1 MLHVFAVLAAAL
13 LFGTTGTSMA
23 LGPDDT
29 TPLSVGAVR
38 LVIGGTGL
46 AVIAFVLARRHA
58 RQAAV
63 GPAPRLGIRPLALMV
78 LTGFCLALYQPL
90 FFLGTERNG
99 VAVGTVVAL
108 GSAPILAG
116 LLEWVL
122 TRRVPTTTWML
133 ATALATVGVVLLGF
147 GGEAPTAGGG
157 GGTDPIGLLASVGA
171 GATFAVI
178 ANTQRRLLDEGWDP
192 FTVVGAMGASS
203 AVISAFVLPFVD
215 LSWLA
220 TTAGLVMALWLGL
233 ATISIAYVLFTW
245 GLGGLTAATAA
256 TLTLGEPLTASI
268 LGIVVLGERL
278 SVLAIV
284 GLVVLAA
291 RARAARVGV
300 ARSARPGAVRGGGVT
315 MPHIEIRVDD
325 LTGEATRALIAFHLD
340 GMHDTSP
347 PESVH
352 ALDIDGLR
360 HPSITFWSAWI
371 DGELAG
377 IGALK
382 AIDAE
387 RGELKSMRVDD
398 RFRGSGVG
406 RALLRH
412 IIAEARERGMT
423 SLWLETGSPDDF
435 VPAQRLYE
443 SEGFTRCGPFEGY
456 TDDPFS
462 VFMTRTL

>member
-1 MLHVFAVLAAAL
+1 VLHVFAVLAAAL

-58 RQAAV
+58 RGAV
-63 GPAPRLGIRPLALMV
+63 EPAPRLSIRPLALMV

-133 ATALATVGVVLLGF
+133 ATALATVGVVMLGF
-147 GGEAPTAGGG
+147 GGEAPTAGGV

-178 ANTQRRLLDEGWDP
+178 ANTQRRLLEEGWDP

-203 AVISAFVLPFVD
+203 AVLSVFVLPFVD
-215 LSWLA
+215 LSWLG

-233 ATISIAYVLFTW
+233 ATISIAYVMFTW

-278 SVLAIV
+278 SVLAII
-284 GLVVLAA
+284 GLVILAA
-291 RARAARVGV
+291 
-300 ARSARPGAVRGGGVT
+300 
-315 MPHIEIRVDD
+315 
-325 LTGEATRALIAFHLD
+325 
-340 GMHDTSP
+340 
-347 PESVH
+347 
-352 ALDIDGLR
+352 GL
-360 HPSITFWSAWI
+360 
-371 DGELAG
+371 
-377 IGALK
+377 
-382 AIDAE
+382 
-387 RGELKSMRVDD
+387 
-398 RFRGSGVG
+398 
-406 RALLRH
+406 ALL
-412 IIAEARERGMT
+412 A
-423 SLWLETGSPDDF
+423 WGSRAPRDP
-435 VPAQRLYE
+435 VPFAV
-443 SEGFTRCGPFEGY
+443 EG
-456 TDDPFS
+456 
-462 VFMTRTL
+462 

>member
-1 MLHVFAVLAAAL
+1 VLHVFAVLAAAL

-46 AVIAFVLARRHA
+46 AIIAFVLARRHA
-58 RQAAV
+58 RSAV
-63 GPAPRLGIRPLALMV
+63 ARAPRFGIRPLALMV

-122 TRRVPTTTWML
+122 TRRIPTTTWML

-203 AVISAFVLPFVD
+203 AVLSAFVLPFVD

-233 ATISIAYVLFTW
+233 ATISIAYVMFTW

-278 SVLAIV
+278 SVLAII
-284 GLVVLAA
+284 GLVILAA
-291 RARAARVGV
+291 
-300 ARSARPGAVRGGGVT
+300 
-315 MPHIEIRVDD
+315 
-325 LTGEATRALIAFHLD
+325 
-340 GMHDTSP
+340 
-347 PESVH
+347 
-352 ALDIDGLR
+352 GL
-360 HPSITFWSAWI
+360 
-371 DGELAG
+371 
-377 IGALK
+377 
-382 AIDAE
+382 
-387 RGELKSMRVDD
+387 
-398 RFRGSGVG
+398 
-406 RALLRH
+406 ALL
-412 IIAEARERGMT
+412 A
-423 SLWLETGSPDDF
+423 WGSRSPRDP
-435 VPAQRLYE
+435 VPFAV
-443 SEGFTRCGPFEGY
+443 EG
-456 TDDPFS
+456 
-462 VFMTRTL
+462 